1 MATIGSLFLFSNTPQ
16 PESQSASIV
25 ETIITPVPAK
35 TFVAKPK
42 NIQGSPLYSPTIS
55 SATKVEPPSY
65 QGSTLISPS
74 PKSTPIQTPSSSPTL
89 SPEITLTPA
98 PMPSSISTP
107 TSTSSPEQSA
117 KINVNTADKQE
128 LEKIT
133 GVGPIIAQRII
144 DYRQSNGP
152 FQTIED
158 IKKVNGIGNKTFEKM
173 KNEIAI

>member
-1 MATIGSLFLFSNTPQ
+1 
-16 PESQSASIV
+16 
-25 ETIITPVPAK
+25 
-35 TFVAKPK
+35 
-42 NIQGSPLYSPTIS
+42 
-55 SATKVEPPSY
+55 
-65 QGSTLISPS
+65 
-74 PKSTPIQTPSSSPTL
+74 
-89 SPEITLTPA
+89 
-98 PMPSSISTP
+98 MPSSISTP